1 MTMEEIVK
9 DVFLKIFS
17 ELNGSFDWKKT
28 QTEYENWDS
37 LTHLDLTSE
46 LEKKF
51 NFQFEMDEIIAIS
64 SAEEA
69 LKIVKR
75 KKNDNT

>member
-1 MTMEEIVK
+1 MTMEEDVK
-9 DVFLKIFS
+9 DAFLKIFP